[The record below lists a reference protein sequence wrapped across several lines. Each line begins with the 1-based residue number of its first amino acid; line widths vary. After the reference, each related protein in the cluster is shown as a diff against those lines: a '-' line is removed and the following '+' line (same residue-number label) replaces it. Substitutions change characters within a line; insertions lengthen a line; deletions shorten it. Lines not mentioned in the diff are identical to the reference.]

1 MRAREFIFEND
12 TPANPK
18 AFGDGQM
25 DAIKGAISMP
35 DLSINKSNGSPYL
48 QWRFG
53 IAMAGAPDYPTP
65 PVGPMAGDPLLSTYT
80 DAELEIINVAAK
92 SVGAGKV
99 RKLSDNRS
107 TEMSNTYTK
116 SPVAKRPKDFRKKK

>member
-1 MRAREFIFEND
+1 MRAHEFITESD

-18 AFGDGQM
+18 AFADGQM

-35 DLSINKSNGSPYL
+35 DISINKSNGNPYL
-48 QWRFG
+48 AWRFG

-80 DAELEIINVAAK
+80 DVELEIINVAAK
-92 SVGAGKV
+92 TVGAGRVK
-99 RKLSDNRS
+99 KLSDNRS
-107 TEMSNTYTK
+107 TELSNTQK
-116 SPVAKRPKDFRKKK
+116 NSPIKAFKGYKKK